1 MSPQAAARLDRAG
14 ILFVLAAA
22 SIFGTIGTAR
32 ALGAPDIDPA
42 ALGALRLAI
51 AAPLFLAQ
59 VRLRRG
65 PGFRRAL
72 VPPILLGALG
82 VAAFQVTFLEGVQR
96 TGVAVGTVIAIGSA
110 PFFTGLL
117 ARPLVGERPTRV
129 WAIATAVTV
138 SGGALIALS
147 GGGETEVDPI
157 GVLFALACGFSTAFL
172 TLGARMAMHRG
183 ATPDHVMATQFTIAA
198 LAMSPILVLGPTAG
212 LFAGEPVMTAIYL
225 AIIPTVVAYTF
236 LGQGLVRLPQS
247 TASTLLIAEPTVAT
261 VLGLLVLDERP
272 GALAYAGMAVVLAG
286 LALLGRERRPTD

>member
-1 MSPQAAARLDRAG
+1 MSAQPASDARQLRVG
-14 ILFVLAAA
+14 MWMVLAAA

-42 ALGALRLAI
+42 ALGSLRLAI

-117 ARPLVGERPTRV
+117 ARPSS
-129 WAIATAVTV
+129 A
-138 SGGALIALS
+138 SGRRGS
-147 GGGETEVDPI
+147 GR
-157 GVLFALACGFSTAFL
+157 S
-172 TLGARMAMHRG
+172 
-183 ATPDHVMATQFTIAA
+183 
-198 LAMSPILVLGPTAG
+198 
-212 LFAGEPVMTAIYL
+212 
-225 AIIPTVVAYTF
+225 
-236 LGQGLVRLPQS
+236 
-247 TASTLLIAEPTVAT
+247 
-261 VLGLLVLDERP
+261 
-272 GALAYAGMAVVLAG
+272 
-286 LALLGRERRPTD
+286 RRPSRSRAGR